1 MSNTKLS
8 CLGAV
13 KRNNSSS
20 RPQVKTY
27 ALASGCFDRS
37 GSMENM
43 AEQASVAF
51 FNLIK
56 DSKENAEK
64 NNISLSLTAS
74 SFDDITTI
82 IFDNEDV
89 KNISLTHEEARN
101 HLKPRG
107 CTRLYATGIEE
118 VNKLRENFKRLKRQ
132 HPEAKCTASFLLFT
146 DGIDNSSQ
154 GITKGDLSEAISA
167 ARDEGIVCLF
177 TGADQE
183 ATNIGA
189 SYGFRPSNCL
199 RMSSLRRTSAESGFR
214 ATSAALQRGIS
225 GGNAAFTQAERQS
238 SMGMSDDDS
247 DDNISSPSSSV
258 RIPAVNRVRRML
270 RMPHTPIPSL
280 RTSAAPVPTLRSS
293 GEPHSVDRFF
303 G

>member
-1 MSNTKLS
+1 M
-8 CLGAV
+8 
-13 KRNNSSS
+13 
-20 RPQVKTY
+20 
-27 ALASGCFDRS
+27 
-37 GSMENM
+37 
-43 AEQASVAF
+43 
-51 FNLIK
+51 
-56 DSKENAEK
+56 
-64 NNISLSLTAS
+64 
-74 SFDDITTI
+74 
-82 IFDNEDV
+82 
-89 KNISLTHEEARN
+89 
-101 HLKPRG
+101 
-107 CTRLYATGIEE
+107 
-118 VNKLRENFKRLKRQ
+118 
-132 HPEAKCTASFLLFT
+132 
-146 DGIDNSSQ
+146 
-154 GITKGDLSEAISA
+154 SEAISA

-247 DDNISSPSSSV
+247 DDDISSPSSSV

-280 RTSAAPVPTLRSS
+280 RTSAAQNLPPPS
-293 GEPHSVDRFF
+293 FQ
-303 G
+303 